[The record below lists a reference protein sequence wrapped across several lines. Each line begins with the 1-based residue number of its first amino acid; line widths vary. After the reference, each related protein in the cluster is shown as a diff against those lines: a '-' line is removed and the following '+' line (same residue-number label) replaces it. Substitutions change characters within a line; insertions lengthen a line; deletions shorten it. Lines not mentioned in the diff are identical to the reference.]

1 MDESHG
7 HPVQPGRG
15 MFTASQSEDTAM
27 TRCRLLPLPVALL
40 LAACATTEP
49 PPMAGHC
56 DADAAQRHVGHA
68 ATAEM
73 VEAARKDAGADR
85 VRTLKPGQVVTMEYL
100 AGRLNVYLD
109 ADGRIER
116 IACG

>member
-1 MDESHG
+1 
-7 HPVQPGRG
+7 
-15 MFTASQSEDTAM
+15 M
-27 TRCRLLPLPVALL
+27 TSSSRFLPLPAALL
-40 LAACATTEP
+40 LAACATAEP
-49 PPMAGHC
+49 PPSLAGQC
-56 DADAAQRHVGHA
+56 NADAAQHHVGHA

-100 AGRLNVYLD
+100 AGRLNLYLD
-109 ADGRIER
+109 ADGMIER